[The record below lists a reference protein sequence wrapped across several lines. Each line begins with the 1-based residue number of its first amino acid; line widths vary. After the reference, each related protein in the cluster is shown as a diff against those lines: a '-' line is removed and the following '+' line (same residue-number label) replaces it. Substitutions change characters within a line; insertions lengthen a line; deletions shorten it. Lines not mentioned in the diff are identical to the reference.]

1 MPERAMNLLQSLLD
15 PSPPSTKLR
24 RARVLI
30 VGLGGL
36 GSPAALALA
45 AAGVGALGLVD
56 PDVVEPSNLPR
67 QLLYDD
73 GDVGRPKVEVA
84 AARLE
89 AAVPGLRVEAWR
101 ERFAPGETWERRVA
115 AFDLVVDG
123 TDTIPAKFLLNDIAV
138 AAGRPLVHA
147 GVLGF
152 SAQVLTVLPGRSACY
167 RCIFEE
173 APPVAETPTCE
184 AAGVLGPVVAL
195 AGAVQASEAVHVL
208 DGGAPAFA
216 DRLLTFDLST
226 GRARAVPVR
235 PNPRCTTCH
244 GAAEPAWIGRSEAS

>member
-1 MPERAMNLLQSLLD
+1 MNLLQSLLD
-15 PSPPSTKLR
+15 PSPPSTKLG

-84 AARLE
+84 AAGLE

-101 ERFAPGETWERRVA
+101 ERFAPGGTWERRVA

-123 TDTIPAKFLLNDIAV
+123 TDTIPDKFFLNDTAV

-152 SAQVLTVLPGRSACY
+152 AAQVLTVLPGRSACY

-195 AGAVQASEAVHVL
+195 AGAVQASEAVRVL

-235 PNPRCTTCH
+235 PNPRCTACH
-244 GAAEPAWIGRSEAS
+244 GGAEPAWIGRSEAS